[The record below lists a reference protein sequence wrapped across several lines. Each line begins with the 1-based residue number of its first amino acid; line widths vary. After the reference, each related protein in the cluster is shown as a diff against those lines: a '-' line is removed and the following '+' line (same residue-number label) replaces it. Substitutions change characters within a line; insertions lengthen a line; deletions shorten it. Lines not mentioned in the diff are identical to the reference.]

1 MRIPTAL
8 ILALLTL
15 TFALPVSADAFRSVP
30 GSPVQLEIVRRD
42 GETFVVDI
50 TNPSD
55 VTASFDAVGLYFV
68 PEPSKGEDSSQRLGV
83 VTPGQTST
91 NGIEWRD
98 AGNLVQLAPH
108 QSVLVKLTSY
118 CLDSQRRSP
127 TDKTQYH
134 LANARMPASLNGE
147 LARVAW
153 TIATLGFDPETTS
166 GPTQGALQHA
176 TPAAT
181 SALTQ
186 AAIWRIRQSN
196 KVSLAGEALESR

>member
-8 ILALLTL
+8 VFALLM

-30 GSPVQLEIVRRD
+30 DSPVQLQIVRRD
-42 GETFVVDI
+42 GETFLVDI
-50 TNPSD
+50 SNPSD
-55 VTASFDAVGLYFV
+55 VAATFDAVGLYFV
-68 PEPSKGEDSSQRLGV
+68 PELSKSEALAQRLGV

-91 NGIEWRD
+91 NGTEWRD
-98 AGNLVQLAPH
+98 AGNVLQLAPH

-134 LANARMPASLNGE
+134 LANTRMPASLNSE

-153 TIATLGFDPETTS
+153 MIATLGFDPDTTS
-166 GPTQGALQHA
+166 GPMQGVLQHA

-181 SALTQ
+181 STLTQ
-186 AAIWRIRQSN
+186 QAIWRIRQSS
-196 KVSLAGEALESR
+196 KVSLAGETR